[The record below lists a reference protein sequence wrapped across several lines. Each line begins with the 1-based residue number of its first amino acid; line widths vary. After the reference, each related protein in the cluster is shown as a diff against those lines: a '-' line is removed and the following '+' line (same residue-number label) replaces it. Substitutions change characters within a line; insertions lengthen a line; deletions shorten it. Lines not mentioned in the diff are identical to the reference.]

1 MKHDN
6 IPHHALSDMALCVL
20 DDIRTF
26 LRVPHIVQEIVSAE
40 KTPTLSVVL
49 PIYEKLIIML
59 KNLWAQ
65 LPEMA
70 HTITASVEKLEE
82 NLAHA

>member
-1 MKHDN
+1 
-6 IPHHALSDMALCVL
+6 
-20 DDIRTF
+20 
-26 LRVPHIVQEIVSAE
+26 VPHIVQEIVSAE

-65 LPEMA
+65 LPEIA

-82 NLAHA
+82 YLAHA